1 MAGTAP
7 AFGERRDEAAPGSA
21 PRSLRKETVSGVA
34 WTGGSSVV
42 QAVLQLLRV
51 TVLARM
57 LSPDDFGLMAMVT
70 VIVVV
75 AEVLANMGL
84 GEAIIYR
91 QTVDRNHLSSL
102 YWLNVTAGLVAF
114 AAIWASTPLFVLL
127 YNEPR
132 LGGVIFWVALSFALG
147 APGRQ
152 FEVLLRRDLRF
163 KLVGVVEITSAVAT
177 TIVAI
182 VTAVLGAGV
191 YALVWG
197 LVAGV
202 VSKTLVL
209 FAIAARAYLP
219 RLHFRSSDLRGY
231 AGFGAYR
238 TGELIVNQ
246 VVLRAGQLL
255 MGIVLGA
262 SALGFYQMAYNI
274 AFQPMTQIN
283 PILVKVTFPVFAKM
297 QNDMQRLKRAFF
309 LQMRVLSLIT
319 VPLLFGIAAVAR
331 PFVATVLGNE
341 WLPAVPI
348 LQILALIGL
357 MRSLNSP
364 IQSILMIS
372 GRVKEFFW
380 WNVALLVVL
389 VPSVLLGAKIDGA
402 VGVAAAWLALQGLF
416 IVVSYLRLTR
426 PVLGPCLGDY
436 AASMGPAFLAGV
448 VMATLVFAASHF
460 AAASAGWPGLLA
472 LAALGALLYTV
483 QLGLLLKRDLVLL
496 LGRGRTGLLAEN

>member
-1 MAGTAP
+1 MADAAP
-7 AFGERRDEAAPGSA
+7 AAGDSLSEA

-42 QAVLQLLRV
+42 QAVLQLVRV

-70 VIVVV
+70 VIVAV
-75 AEVLANMGL
+75 AEVMANMGL

-91 QTVDRNHLSSL
+91 QTTSRDHLSSL
-102 YWLNVTAGLVAF
+102 YWLNVAGGIAAF
-114 AAIWASTPLFVLL
+114 AIIWASTPLFVRL
-127 YNEPR
+127 YSEPR
-132 LGGVIFWVALSFALG
+132 LVGIIFWVAVSFAISG
-147 APGRQ
+147 PGRQ

-163 KLVGVVEITSAVAT
+163 KMVGGVEVTSAVTA

-182 VTAVLGAGV
+182 VMAVLGAGV

-197 LVAGV
+197 LVAGS

-209 FAIAARAYLP
+209 FATAARSYLP
-219 RLHFRSSDLRGY
+219 RLHFRTSDLRGY
-231 AGFGAYR
+231 VGFGAYR

-246 VVLRAGQLL
+246 VILRCGQLL

-274 AFQPMTQIN
+274 AFQPVTQVN

-297 QNDMQRLKRAFF
+297 QNDIQRLKRGFF
-309 LQMRVLSLIT
+309 LQMRFLSLIT

-331 PFVATVLGNE
+331 PFVSTVLGNE

-348 LQILALIGL
+348 LQVLALLGL

-364 IQSILMIS
+364 IQSILMVS
-372 GRVKEFFW
+372 GRLKEFFW
-380 WNVALLVVL
+380 WNVVLLVAL
-389 VPSVLLGAKIDGA
+389 VPSILIGASLDGP
-402 VGVAAAWLALQGLF
+402 VGVAIVWLILQTGF
-416 IVVSYLRLTR
+416 TVITYLRLTR
-426 PVLGPCLGDY
+426 PILGPCLGDY
-436 AASMGPAFLAGV
+436 ATSMGPAILAGA
-448 VMATLVFAASHF
+448 VMGALVYFASHMPATPSGWAGLMALVTLGILIY
-460 AAASAGWPGLLA
+460 AAE
-472 LAALGALLYTV
+472 
-483 QLGLLLKRDLVLL
+483 LGLLLKRDLVLL
-496 LGRGRTGLLAEN
+496 LGRGRAG